1 MTARFEVLK
10 SAPPSFKGLHKLHE
24 FPTLRRRAA
33 LEPVVKSHLAD
44 SHHPAGGLVR
54 EALPNAADDPG
65 LEIGRQPCL
74 ASHRSARPPFE
85 PVKPVVHR
93 PAVRHCERPVRRPAP
108 LPGTALRAPVHG
120 QALCRGLFL
129 RFRAIPPP
137 VFRPCRPL
145 PDRPR
150 GRTHARPSPSAA
162 PCHDACRGPWGP
174 GG

>member
-1 MTARFEVLK
+1 MTARFEALK
-10 SAPPSFKGLHKLHE
+10 STPGSFKGLHKLHE
-24 FPTLRRRAA
+24 FPRLRRRAA

-108 LPGTALRAPVHG
+108 
-120 QALCRGLFL
+120 QRGLRCMDKCYAEGCSSDFV
-129 RFRAIPPP
+129 RSF
-137 VFRPCRPL
+137 PCVSTMP
-145 PDRPR
+145 
-150 GRTHARPSPSAA
+150 TTA
-162 PCHDACRGPWGP
+162 
-174 GG
+174 